1 MTPDIEELK
10 QPPKKSYAVPKILT
24 PFSELK

>member
-10 QPPKKSYAVPKILT
+10 QPQERSYAVPKIPT